1 MKRFAII
8 GVLLLAL
15 SSCSSGRSAEQLQT
29 LVDYASMTGSLKE
42 MVYDP
47 SYGTQS
53 TWCLNLANEYIASV
67 MGFDGTNGDSDMGD
81 VSQAYFKGCMGF

>member
-1 MKRFAII
+1 MKRFATI

-15 SSCSSGRSAEQLQT
+15 TNCSSGRSAEQLKT
-29 LVDYASMTGSLKE
+29 LVDLASFTGSMKE
-42 MVYDP
+42 IIYDP

-53 TWCLNLANEYIASV
+53 MWCMNQANEYIASV

-81 VSQAYFKGCMGF
+81 VSQAFFKGCMGF

>member
-1 MKRFAII
+1 MKRFAVI

-29 LVDYASMTGSLKE
+29 LVDLASMTGSLKE

>member
-1 MKRFAII
+1 MKRFAVI

>member
-1 MKRFAII
+1 MKRFAVI

-29 LVDYASMTGSLKE
+29 LVDLASMTGSLKE

-67 MGFDGTNGDSDMGD
+67 MGFDGTNGDDAMGD

>member
-15 SSCSSGRSAEQLQT
+15 SSCSSGRSAAELQS
-29 LVDYASMTGSLKE
+29 LVDMAKFTGTVKNIT
-42 MVYDP
+42 YDP

-53 TWCLNLANEYIASV
+53 TWCLNLANEYIATV
-67 MGFDGTNGDSDMGD
+67 MGFNGSNGDSDMGE
-81 VSQAYFKGCMGF
+81 VSQAFFKGCMGF